1 MSNTTPHPD
10 RWFGP
15 CPRTIE
21 DDIFESI
28 ESRIRRDAFEGLA
41 KNNTKK
47 LVPVVKAEQ
56 QINVDTINI
65 FDYKEVV
72 VKDKDNPEYQIFWGM
87 VEGRCIFALIAKPFE
102 LSDGIVKLAER
113 KVGAQLSDYL
123 SYLIDLGYS
132 VYIES

>member
-1 MSNTTPHPD
+1 MNSTTPHPD

-28 ESRIRRDAFEGLA
+28 ESRIRREAFEELA

-47 LVPVVKAEQ
+47 LTPVVKTEQ
-56 QINVDTINI
+56 QIDVDTISN
-65 FDYKEVV
+65 FDYEGIV
-72 VKDKDNPEYQIFWGM
+72 VKYKDNSEYQILWGM

>member
-1 MSNTTPHPD
+1 MSNATPQPD

-21 DDIFESI
+21 DDIFESL
-28 ESRIRRDAFEGLA
+28 EARIRRDAFEGLA
-41 KNNTKK
+41 KNNTKN

-56 QINVDTINI
+56 QINVDTISN

-72 VKDKDNPEYQIFWGM
+72 VKDKDNSEYQILWGM
-87 VEGRCIFALIAKPFE
+87 TEGKSFFALIEKPFE
-102 LSDGIVKLAER
+102 SSNSVVKLVER
-113 KVGAQLSDYL
+113 QVGSQLSEYL
-123 SYLIDLGYS
+123 SYLIDLGYG